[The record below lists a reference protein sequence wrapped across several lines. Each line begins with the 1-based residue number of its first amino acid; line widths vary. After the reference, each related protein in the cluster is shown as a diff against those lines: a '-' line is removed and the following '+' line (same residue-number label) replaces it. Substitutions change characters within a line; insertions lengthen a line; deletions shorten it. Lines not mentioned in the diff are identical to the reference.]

1 MTTANLNGLS
11 ERIESRRQ
19 VKQLS
24 LSALSACTG
33 IADKTLRRRIADPG
47 KFTMAELASI
57 ARVLDTDLES
67 LIAPKI
73 AA

>member
-1 MTTANLNGLS
+1 MTNYTMRELS

-24 LSALSACTG
+24 ITALSACTG
-33 IADKTLRRRIADPG
+33 IADKTLRRRIADPS
-47 KFTMAELASI
+47 KFTIAELSSI
-57 ARVLDTDLES
+57 ARVLDTDIET
-67 LIAPKI
+67 LIAPKV